1 MFNSSLVEDN
11 NSTKVDPDEEFDVSK
26 QCMITPLNPIE
37 DFNKLL
43 KNGFNADIGIPKFVF
58 SHRSIFYL
66 LYCMILCSYEY
77 KYIKFFIK
85 GWGKI

>member
-1 MFNSSLVEDN
+1 VFNSSLVEDN

-26 QCMITPLNPIE
+26 QCMISPTNPIE

-43 KNGFNADIGIPKFVF
+43 KNGFDSAIGIPKFVF

-77 KYIKFFIK
+77 KYIKFFY
-85 GWGKI
+85 